1 MGFLLDAGQGP
12 PLRSVH
18 GKKAVVL
25 LPVFLEITDG
35 LKCRVMRDAG
45 EESVLRR
52 IRHEA
57 SFLRGRPRF
66 PDGLRLGERVLL
78 ALWPKQW
85 AA

>member
-45 EESVLRR
+45 EESVLHR
-52 IRHEA
+52 I
-57 SFLRGRPRF
+57 L
-66 PDGLRLGERVLL
+66 
-78 ALWPKQW
+78 
-85 AA
+85 